1 MIMASDNIL
10 EPLQLRRS
18 RLSKLSDQV
27 TALEKSRRSLENAIE
42 SYKSFVPDIE
52 KAKIDRL
59 RNRASEISLRVAEGE
74 LAKARLEHSLRET
87 QAHRA
92 SRLTFWKLFTVEQ
105 KQLRAKVTRLNRELS
120 ETTKRLKSDLDA
132 LSQVRDDTSS
142 ALKLLSEHERFSL
155 EGAEMQLASFG
166 PEIERIRTD
175 HASAR
180 VDLERIEM
188 KVRPH
193 IQEYERL
200 KSEMASLN
208 ADIVKAN
215 RYDKELTAASN
226 SYERAMVHQK
236 CEDELGTGRP
246 GQVINDRKGKI
257 RRLENNIPK
266 LERRI
271 SDELQKSERK
281 IEHLLIDGN
290 NACYEGQEFIG
301 LRGISSF
308 LKALGE
314 RYKITVVFDAS
325 IRAMLKTDSQGV
337 ERVLGASVATHIAPT
352 KTGADEYLLKLA
364 EKNKSTFILSN
375 DRYAEYYDYDAVKTG
390 RLLRFLIADGKF
402 MANDLDISVSI

>member
-52 KAKIDRL
+52 KAKIDKL

-87 QAHRA
+87 QAHQA

-155 EGAEMQLASFG
+155 EGAEMRLASFG

-308 LKALGE
+308 LKVLGE